1 MFKSLQNVNGLIRQ
15 AQLEDRAAANMI
27 QTGLE
32 TGQVKEKVLIDAT
45 SGNTGI
51 AYAMFGA
58 SLGLKVELAL
68 PQNASK
74 ERQLIFKKLWCYIAF
89 NESLGGT
96 DGAQRLW
103 NLM

>member
-1 MFKSLQNVNGLIRQ
+1 MLIEKVGGTPLIKIPYKKNKNVQIFAKCEWFNPSGSVK
-15 AQLEDRAAANMI
+15 DRAAANMI

-68 PQNASK
+68 PKMHQKSVN
-74 ERQLIFKKLWCYIAF
+74 
-89 NESLGGT
+89 
-96 DGAQRLW
+96 
-103 NLM
+103 